1 MSASS
6 LATCSL
12 SEPPYPLCLY
22 CTQDVAVSGSDFEDC
37 IPGMTYLFAAT
48 KNHHLFLPET
58 TILSEEEATGAN
70 DGQRNKP
77 RPPENI
83 DVDNTAALAREMG
96 VSAETLLK
104 NQKAALRQA
113 ELTKQ
118 AQDLKKIKQAIPD
131 ESLQLDKQKAA
142 LRAYEA
148 GNMGR
153 MQEKRGSLPPGGE
166 GASDYLQPSN
176 QPGRPQRQHS
186 YEPMGPSSQRKYLGS
201 QTKAASIAQ
210 GEQIYNRLD
219 SRGYQPEQSPG
230 TVPATSYPTE
240 PQTQPFTQ
248 NSGHQWPPQQTQYP
262 PYQQSSN
269 QQQRSNQQAPY
280 YQAPSPYQQKQTPL
294 QPSDVHMHDNTVAY
308 APKVPAHASQHQ
320 IYRSL
325 STGSTVQLT
334 AFNSTN
340 QDGPPPPRYGVIR
353 WVGDLPGVQ
362 GPIAGI
368 ELVCLFSR
376 CSTHL

>member
-1 MSASS
+1 MQPSVN
-6 LATCSL
+6 LF
-12 SEPPYPLCLY
+12 EPPFPLCLY

-58 TILSEEEATGAN
+58 TILSEKEATGAN
-70 DGQRNKP
+70 DGQRTKP

-83 DVDNTAALAREMG
+83 DVENTAALAREMG

-104 NQKAALRQA
+104 NQKAALREAKLAKEAQ
-113 ELTKQ
+113 ELEQ
-118 AQDLKKIKQAIPD
+118 LKRAIPE
-131 ESLQLDKQKAA
+131 ESLYIDRQQAA
-142 LRAYEA
+142 LHAFEA
-148 GNMGR
+148 EHIEKME
-153 MQEKRGSLPPGGE
+153 EKRASLPSGSE
-166 GASDYLQPSN
+166 AASNYLQPTH

-186 YEPMGPSSQRKYLGS
+186 YEPVGPSSQRKYLSG

-210 GEQIYNRLD
+210 GEEIYNRLD
-219 SRGYQPEQSPG
+219 SRGYQQERSSG
-230 TVPATSYPTE
+230 TLPATSYPTE

-248 NSGHQWPPQQTQYP
+248 NSGHKWSPQQAQCP

-280 YQAPSPYQQKQTPL
+280 YQASSQQMPYQQKPTPQQL
-294 QPSDVHMHDNTVAY
+294 PDVHIDANAVAY
-308 APKVPAHASQHQ
+308 APNVPTHASQHQ

-325 STGSTVQLT
+325 SIGSTVQIT
-334 AFNSTN
+334 GFSSTH
-340 QDGPPPPRYGVIR
+340 QDGPPRYGVIR

-368 ELVCLFSR
+368 ELVRLFSR
-376 CSTHL
+376 CSTHS